1 MPANIS
7 PPTSARLQLEGQQQ
21 KQELF
26 LMIRGRRKSVEVGL
40 RGVGWRGICAGK
52 MPIVAVFI
60 LNANCLLAHITN

>member
-7 PPTSARLQLEGQQQ
+7 AATSARLQLEGQQQ

-40 RGVGWRGICAGK
+40 RGVGWGGVVLVKCQSLQYLFSTQTA
-52 MPIVAVFI
+52 
-60 LNANCLLAHITN
+60 CLLI